1 MDHEL
6 VGGFLIAFGSVHTH
20 RGVLSA
26 VAKWPYAYFFIHVAG
41 ATMQRQSFSRSR
53 AKVRSYLTRASWLSF
68 TVGVFLH
75 GLFTVRPLEHR
86 RLLIKGKAAA
96 DRVLRRNRYRSIIVI
111 HMKSRILLH
120 MKVVAFNW
128 VSLAAQSL
136 PAEEYKDFGKDRLNN
151 SPRHGEWVEIKSGDH
166 TIKAFV
172 VYPERKDKAPAVL
185 VIQEIFGLTDWLRS
199 MCDELAENGVIAIA
213 PDFLNGQKF
222 EDADGA
228 SKATSA
234 VTQEQMK
241 AVLGATSDYALKIPA
256 CNGTLAVCGFCRG
269 GGWAF
274 AYANENP
281 KIKAAYSFYGT
292 APDETSKVANIQ
304 CPVYGF
310 YGENDERVNA
320 TIPKAEELMK
330 AAGKKYEPVIYKGA
344 GHGFMRSGEPSNP
357 AVRETDRKARD
368 EAWARWKKLL
378 KQLR

>member
-1 MDHEL
+1 MNRF
-6 VGGFLIAFGSVHTH
+6 VLILIFAFVVQS
-20 RGVLSA
+20 LSA
-26 VAKWPYAYFFIHVAG
+26 
-41 ATMQRQSFSRSR
+41 Q
-53 AKVRSYLTRASWLSF
+53 
-68 TVGVFLH
+68 
-75 GLFTVRPLEHR
+75 
-86 RLLIKGKAAA
+86 
-96 DRVLRRNRYRSIIVI
+96 
-111 HMKSRILLH
+111 
-120 MKVVAFNW
+120 
-128 VSLAAQSL
+128 
-136 PAEEYKDFGKDRLNN
+136 EYKDFGKDRLNS
-151 SPRHGEWVEIKSGDH
+151 SPRHGEWVNIKSGDR

-234 VTQEQMK
+234 VTQDQVK
-241 AVLGATSDYALKIPA
+241 AVLDATADYALKIPA

-274 AYANENP
+274 MYANVNS
-281 KIKAAYSFYGT
+281 KLKAAYSFYGPP
-292 APDETSKVANIQ
+292 PDVPEQVPNIG

-320 TIPKAEELMK
+320 GIPKAEELMK

-344 GHGFMRSGEPSNP
+344 GHGFMRSGEPANP
-357 AVRETDRKARD
+357 NMREGDKKARD
-368 EAWARWKKLL
+368 EAWARWKTLL
-378 KQLR
+378 KQL